1 MKFLG
6 IIWYYIYKTPLIW
19 ILLLT
24 LLIVS
29 AIAAPL
35 LTQYDPIR
43 DADFTAVLLPPIF
56 VEGGTTEHFL
66 GTDQIGRD
74 IFSRMLYGGRV
85 SLMVAGVSI
94 VSGTIIGTILG
105 LISGFKGG
113 LIDEIIMRLV
123 DMWIALP
130 FIMVALVLAIVL
142 GQSYG
147 VMFLLLTLV
156 AWVSFVRPIRGEVL
170 SLREREYIQYA
181 ISSGASQS
189 RLMLRHILPNI
200 SSTVLVI
207 ATMKAGSLVLAESI
221 LSFLGVGIP
230 APTPTWGSLVS
241 DGRGYLEEAWWIS
254 TMPGLSILFLVMSL
268 NFLGDWLR
276 DRWDPKLNQID

>member
-19 ILLLT
+19 ILLLA
-24 LLIVS
+24 LLIIS

-56 VEGGTTEHFL
+56 IEGGTTEHLL

-241 DGRGYLEEAWWIS
+241 DGRGYFCLLYTS
-254 TMPGLSILFLVMSL
+254 PSP
-268 NFLGDWLR
+268 R
-276 DRWDPKLNQID
+276 D

>member
-19 ILLLT
+19 ILLLA
-24 LLIVS
+24 LLIIS

-56 VEGGTTEHFL
+56 IEGGTTEHLL

-254 TMPGLSILFLVMSL
+254 TMPGLSILFLVMSQ
-268 NFLGDWLR
+268 NFLGDWIR

>member
-19 ILLLT
+19 ILLLA
-24 LLIVS
+24 LLIIS

-56 VEGGTTEHFL
+56 IEGGTTEHLL

>member
-19 ILLLT
+19 ILLLA
-24 LLIVS
+24 LLIIS

-56 VEGGTTEHFL
+56 IEGGTTEHLL

-241 DGRGYLEEAWWIS
+241 EGRGYLEEAWWIS

>member
-19 ILLLT
+19 ILLLA
-24 LLIVS
+24 LLIIS

-56 VEGGTTEHFL
+56 IEGGTTEHLL

-113 LIDEIIMRLV
+113 LIDAIIMRLV

>member
-19 ILLLT
+19 ILLLA
-24 LLIVS
+24 LLIIS

-56 VEGGTTEHFL
+56 IEGGTTEHLL

-241 DGRGYLEEAWWIS
+241 DGRGCLEEAWWIS